1 MLYMMICNLKHYG
14 GHVSVDLPA
23 KISDKIGKFMQ
34 MATWLK
40 QKYSWFGCL
49 ISRKLYNIGCSD
61 LVSLFF
67 IYSLTHRCV
76 HNIVALILTPQ
87 WEHKDRWF
95 GSDHITWKC
104 CFNFEQCQ
112 FMIAYCSIYYGTMVT
127 NTVLFNGIYSQ
138 AIGDMVKVWI
148 EARSA
153 VIFINYYTPV
163 LLR

>member
-1 MLYMMICNLKHYG
+1 MLTCNWKHYG
-14 GHVSVDLPA
+14 SLSLCICLL
-23 KISDKIGKFMQ
+23 KISEKIGKFMQ

-61 LVSLFF
+61 LVRLSF
-67 IYSLTHRCV
+67 IYSLTYRCV

-95 GSDHITWKC
+95 GSDHRTSKC
-104 CFNFEQCQ
+104 CFNFEQCL

-127 NTVLFNGIYSQ
+127 NMVLFDVIYSQ

-148 EARSA
+148 EARSD

>member
-1 MLYMMICNLKHYG
+1 MLTCNWKHYG
-14 GHVSVDLPA
+14 GLSMCICLL

-61 LVSLFF
+61 LVRLSF
-67 IYSLTHRCV
+67 IYSLTYRCV

-112 FMIAYCSIYYGTMVT
+112 FMIAYCSKSIC
-127 NTVLFNGIYSQ
+127 VLVNVKYSQ
-138 AIGDMVKVWI
+138 ATCDMVKVWI
-148 EARSA
+148 EARILF
-153 VIFINYYTPV
+153 IFMNYPTPV
-163 LLR
+163 L